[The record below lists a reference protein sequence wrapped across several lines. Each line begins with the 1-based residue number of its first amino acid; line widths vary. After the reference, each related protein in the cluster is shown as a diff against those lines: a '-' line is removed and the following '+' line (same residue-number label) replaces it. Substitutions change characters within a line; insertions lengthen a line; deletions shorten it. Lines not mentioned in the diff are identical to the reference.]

1 MRIVSLLPS
10 ATEALFA
17 LGLGDQVVAVTH
29 ECDYP
34 PEAALL
40 PIVTRSTLQL
50 SGKES
55 GAIDA
60 AVSLAAMEGRSL
72 YSVDTGAILALEPD
86 LVVAQ
91 DICDVCAIPADQVA
105 EDLAGIRMIRQHPH
119 SFEDVLSDIE
129 ELAKACGVD
138 PAPLMKGLRLRIES
152 AAQKARSLPSVRGV
166 FLEWIDPPY
175 RAGHWTPDLLDLA
188 GIEDPLA
195 RAGIP
200 SVAMDWSDVVAAR
213 PQLLILAPCGFNQAR
228 AQAEA
233 DRVRDRINAVGA
245 ERVVVLDGSAYFNRP
260 GPRLVDSL
268 ELLVANR

>member
-17 LGLGDQVVAVTH
+17 LGVGGQVVAVTH

-40 PIVTRSTLQL
+40 PIVTRSTLEL
-50 SGKES
+50 SGKE
-55 GAIDA
+55 GGEIDA
-60 AVSLAAMEGRSL
+60 AVSLAALEGRSL

-119 SFEDVLSDIE
+119 SFEEVLSDIE
-129 ELAKACGVD
+129 ELARACGVD
-138 PAPLMKGLRLRIES
+138 PTPLMKGLRLRIES
-152 AAQKARSLPSVRGV
+152 AAQRARLLPAVRGV

-195 RAGIP
+195 RSGIP
-200 SVAMDWSDVVAAR
+200 SVAMEWSDVVAAR
-213 PQLLILAPCGFNQAR
+213 PELLILAPCGFDLAR
-228 AQAEA
+228 AQAETEA
-233 DRVRDRINAVGA
+233 ARLMIDSVGA